1 MYRRHEFAH
10 VAWEQSLVEIT
21 LPETAGGVKDFVD
34 ELAAQGLVFLEG
46 RGERCVQV
54 AGEDLCE
61 DEGVFDGVCGGFV
74 AGRHLYSMI
83 NICFKR

>member
-1 MYRRHEFAH
+1 MARK
-10 VAWEQSLVEIT
+10 QSLVEIT

-34 ELAAQGLVFLEG
+34 ELAAQGLVFLKG
-46 RGERCVQV
+46 GGERGVQV
-54 AGEDLCE
+54 AGENLCE

-83 NICFKR
+83 NICFKK